1 VLVGTSPIGRNQLK
15 SGHEHDIVGRDKA
28 AGCARAYSKRLCDP
42 PARARARP
50 CFGTVLA
57 LKFVYY
63 LDGKKAAMNS
73 MPDDASILT
82 YEKAEGNYCRLVG

>member
-1 VLVGTSPIGRNQLK
+1 MNMTLWVVIKLPDV
-15 SGHEHDIVGRDKA
+15 H
-28 AGCARAYSKRLCDP
+28 DP

-82 YEKAEGNYCRLVG
+82 YEKAEGNYCRLAG